1 MSKNI
6 ISKLAWIDA
15 RIELDILHPIFLKSV
30 ADEIPI
36 REGSRVI
43 DIGCGMGWACR
54 HIARRYENAEVVG
67 IDLSEDAIL
76 KARKLN
82 SKYGFKNIF
91 YAVASSESIPFPDNY
106 FDYAMAFVSFS
117 WWKNIDKSMSEIRRV
132 LNHGGKFYLLDIYR
146 GGLGGIF
153 AKVSNA
159 LLTSKEKI
167 YSVDDYRKFME
178 KAFSEVWQKKVKPF
192 RWGVLTVG
200 KKVD

>member
-1 MSKNI
+1 MSKKFV
-6 ISKLAWIDA
+6 SKLAWIDA

-30 ADEIPI
+30 VDEIPI
-36 REGSRVI
+36 KEDSKVI

-54 HIARRYENAEVVG
+54 HIARKYNNAEVVG

-91 YAVASSESIPFPDNY
+91 YAVASGESIPFPDNY

-117 WWKNIDKSMSEIRRV
+117 WWKNVDKSMLEIKRV
-132 LNHGGKFYLLDIYR
+132 LNHGGEFYVLDIYN
-146 GGLGGIF
+146 GGLGGMF
-153 AKVSNA
+153 ARASNA
-159 LLTSKEKI
+159 FLTSKEKL
-167 YSVDDYRKFME
+167 YSIDEYKKFME
-178 KAFSEVWQKKVKPF
+178 KVFFGVRQKKVKPF